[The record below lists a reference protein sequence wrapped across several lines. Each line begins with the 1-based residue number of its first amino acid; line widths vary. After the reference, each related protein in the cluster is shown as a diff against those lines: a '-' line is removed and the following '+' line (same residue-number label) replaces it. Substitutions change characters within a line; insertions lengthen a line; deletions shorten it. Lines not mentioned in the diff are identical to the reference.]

1 MVSRGYRRHEVRPH
15 RHNQSRYS
23 LLVCVIPELMDTKDS
38 EFKQKFVDSCCRNVF
53 AIDPITQRV
62 VLLRFLHSR

>member
-1 MVSRGYRRHEVRPH
+1 
-15 RHNQSRYS
+15 
-23 LLVCVIPELMDTKDS
+23 MDTKDS

-62 VLLRFLHSR
+62 PFFRAFHAGDRP

>member
-1 MVSRGYRRHEVRPH
+1 MVSRGHGRYEVRSH

-23 LLVCVIPELMDTKDS
+23 LWLCVIPELMDTKDS

-62 VLLRFLHSR
+62 SLDPFLHSR